1 MSTKANRALTVAMLA
16 GVCALQ
22 ISPAF
27 AQFTGTGTQAT
38 NWVVELLTPIIPLA
52 VAVIGI
58 LAWTGRVNWG
68 WFIGAIVGTMLFFGR
83 DQVVSML
90 RGWTGA

>member
-1 MSTKANRALTVAMLA
+1 MSNKANRALNTVLLV
-16 GVCALQ
+16 GLCVLQ
-22 ISPAF
+22 ASPAF

>member
-1 MSTKANRALTVAMLA
+1 MSTKANRALTAAMLA
-16 GVCALQ
+16 GMCALQ
-22 ISPAF
+22 MSPAF

-58 LAWTGRVNWG
+58 LAWTGRVNWS
-68 WFIGAIVGTMLFFGR
+68 WFIGAIVGTILFFGR

>member
-1 MSTKANRALTVAMLA
+1 MSTKANRALNAAVLA
-16 GVCALQ
+16 GLWVLQ
-22 ISPAF
+22 VSPAF

-58 LAWTGRVNWG
+58 LAWTGRVNWA
-68 WFIGAIVGTMLFFGR
+68 WFVGAIVGTILFFGR

>member
-1 MSTKANRALTVAMLA
+1 MSTKANYALNTALLA
-16 GVCALQ
+16 GLCVMQA
-22 ISPAF
+22 SPAF

>member
-1 MSTKANRALTVAMLA
+1 MSTKVNRALNAAVLA
-16 GVCALQ
+16 GLCVVQA
-22 ISPAF
+22 SPAF

-58 LAWTGRVNWG
+58 LAWTGRVNWS
-68 WFIGAIVGTMLFFGR
+68 WFVGAIVGTILFFGR

-90 RGWTGA
+90 RSWTGA

>member
-1 MSTKANRALTVAMLA
+1 MSIKTSRALAAAMLA
-16 GVCALQ
+16 GLCVLQ
-22 ISPAF
+22 VSPAF
-27 AQFTGTGTQAT
+27 AQFTGTGSQAT
-38 NWVVELLTPIIPLA
+38 NWVVEFLTPVIPLA

-58 LAWTGRVNWG
+58 LAWTGRVNWA
-68 WFIGAIVGTMLFFGR
+68 WFIGAIIGTILFFGR